1 MTKFNTRRHDL
12 DWLRIIAFL
21 LLIFYH
27 IGMFYV
33 PWEWHVKSVH
43 AGEGAEPLMSLLN
56 PWRLSL
62 LFFISGVALRFLSA
76 KLGAGGLARDRVV
89 RMGLP
94 ILAGVVLVVAPQS
107 WLQLVESGEF
117 DGGFLAFYPQ
127 YLNPASD
134 FSIITP
140 TWNHPWY
147 IVYLLVYSLMLAP
160 VAGPISRFME
170 GRGAAITG
178 RLFAGRLGI
187 VMVIALPLLPHTAYR
202 LFLDPYF
209 PTTHNLVWDWANHA
223 HSLTILMTGF
233 LLAKDA
239 AFWAAIRRAIL
250 PVIVLTLALGS
261 GLTIVWSNWD
271 MLASSTSGWD
281 WIIWPARM
289 ARIAYAWLA
298 ILSLLALAERYL
310 NRAGPALTYMTEA
323 VFPWYILH
331 QTIIVMAGFWLTRQ
345 GLDVWTEFALLVLV
359 TMGGC
364 ALLHE
369 YLIRRVG
376 WLRPWF
382 GLKPKPSRRP
392 AAMEQGS
399 PA

>member
-1 MTKFNTRRHDL
+1 
-12 DWLRIIAFL
+12 
-21 LLIFYH
+21 
-27 IGMFYV
+27 
-33 PWEWHVKSVH
+33 
-43 AGEGAEPLMSLLN
+43 
-56 PWRLSL
+56 
-62 LFFISGVALRFLSA
+62 
-76 KLGAGGLARDRVV
+76 
-89 RMGLP
+89 
-94 ILAGVVLVVAPQS
+94 
-107 WLQLVESGEF
+107 
-117 DGGFLAFYPQ
+117 
-127 YLNPASD
+127 
-134 FSIITP
+134 
-140 TWNHPWY
+140 
-147 IVYLLVYSLMLAP
+147 
-160 VAGPISRFME
+160 
-170 GRGAAITG
+170 
-178 RLFAGRLGI
+178 
-187 VMVIALPLLPHTAYR
+187 
-202 LFLDPYF
+202 
-209 PTTHNLVWDWANHA
+209 
-223 HSLTILMTGF
+223 
-233 LLAKDA
+233 
-239 AFWAAIRRAIL
+239 
-250 PVIVLTLALGS
+250 
-261 GLTIVWSNWD
+261 

-298 ILSLLALAERYL
+298 ILSLLALAERNL

-323 VFPWYILH
+323 VFPWYILP